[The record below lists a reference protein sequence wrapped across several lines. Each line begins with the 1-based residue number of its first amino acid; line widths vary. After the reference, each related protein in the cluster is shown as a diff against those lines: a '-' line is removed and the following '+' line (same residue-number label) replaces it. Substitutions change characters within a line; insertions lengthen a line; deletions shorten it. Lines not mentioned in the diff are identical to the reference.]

1 MSEAPAS
8 RQACIC
14 TVNRNSCKARRRKP
28 LKRRNWG
35 KVERRNG
42 AGREG
47 GGGKAEGGRRGGKA
61 ESEKR
66 KAEGGKAEPL
76 KRRNWAER
84 EGAFGAG
91 DVRFSLSAFRLSLF
105 PLCLPGPAGPG
116 FFAFRFSPFAFPPL
130 QLPGPAGP
138 GVRGLS
144 DFEFR
149 ISPPHSRPSRAGW
162 GTLGLR
168 WQLFAMALDH
178 LRRN

>member
-47 GGGKAEGGRRGGKA
+47 GDGKSESEKRGGKA
-61 ESEKR
+61 KSERR
-66 KAEGGKAEPL
+66 KPL

>member
-66 KAEGGKAEPL
+66 KARRKSGKRKAEGAAEKRKAKSGRRKPL

-105 PLCLPGPAGPG
+105 PCFSFPAHPGRGFAGFRISSFEFHLRLPGPAGPG
-116 FFAFRFSPFAFPPL
+116 GGLWAC
-130 QLPGPAGP
+130 AG
-138 GVRGLS
+138 S
-144 DFEFR
+144 C
-149 ISPPHSRPSRAGW
+149 SRWP
-162 GTLGLR
+162 
-168 WQLFAMALDH
+168 
-178 LRRN
+178 

>member
-61 ESEKR
+61 KSGRRGGKAEKR
-66 KAEGGKAEPL
+66 KAKSGRREPL

-91 DVRFSLSAFRLSLF
+91 DVRFSISAFRLSLF
-105 PLCLPGPAGPG
+105 PLCLPGPP
-116 FFAFRFSPFAFPPL
+116 
-130 QLPGPAGP
+130 GP